1 MQTEPRSALPL
12 RQRLIRPGDN
22 PVEFDDDGSA
32 PGMIIWVLASHS
44 RRHSTLRETALL
56 NTSPRQKLYEL
67 EPYCTRME
75 GFMTT
80 RLRLP
85 AIWT

>member
-1 MQTEPRSALPL
+1 MQTERRAALPL
-12 RQRLIRPGDN
+12 RCQSMSPYHNQKD
-22 PVEFDDDGSA
+22 FDDDGGA
-32 PGMIIWVLASHS
+32 PGMITWVLASHS
-44 RRHSTLRETALL
+44 RRRSTLRMTAFS

-80 RLRLP
+80 QLRLQ